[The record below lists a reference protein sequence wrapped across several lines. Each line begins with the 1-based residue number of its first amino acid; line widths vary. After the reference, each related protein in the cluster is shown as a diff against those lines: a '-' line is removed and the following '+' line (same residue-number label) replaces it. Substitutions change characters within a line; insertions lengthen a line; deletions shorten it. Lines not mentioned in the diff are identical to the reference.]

1 MESVSLKYNNAGVK
15 TGPSLQFL
23 PEPEIFDKGRQDV
36 KCKIFTARHEQTD
49 GEEAAA
55 RSCGEKRL
63 TGAPWA
69 PASAVLLTR
78 VHLKLFCLFAAAEV
92 RSR

>member
-49 GEEAAA
+49 EEEEEA
-55 RSCGEKRL
+55 RSCGENDL
-63 TGAPWA
+63 TGA
-69 PASAVLLTR
+69 PASAVLLTQ